1 MAITGNKGE
10 WSEIYAL
17 FKLLGEKQ
25 MYAGDENHNRIED
38 IVYPI
43 LSVLRRELDN
53 NRDTEKVYDIVE
65 RDIVVVSIE
74 REELVRIPC
83 SVFLEQSRILLE
95 GIKQSQ
101 GSSFSLPDI
110 EQFMSEVSCT
120 GLKAKSVDK
129 SDIRIVIHDP
139 RTGVSPL
146 LGFSIKSQ
154 LGAKSTLINA
164 GSTTNIVYKIEDLE
178 MTEIVKN
185 QINSINRGDKMD
197 LIGRVRYIYEQK
209 GKLVFHHYQND
220 ILCKNLMMIDTILPE
235 IIQKMLLNFYLTD
248 ARTVIELIKTIED
261 ENFIRFD
268 LADYPSFYRR
278 KVANMLV
285 DAALGMVP
293 KTKWNGQYDAT
304 GGYLVVK
311 EDGELLCYHFYN
323 RNLFEQY
330 LLNNTAFETPGKHEQ
345 NNFGLV
351 YSQNNDYYMN
361 LELQVRFLQ

>member
-185 QINSINRGDKMD
+185 QILD
-197 LIGRVRYIYEQK
+197 LNKR
-209 GKLVFHHYQND
+209 
-220 ILCKNLMMIDTILPE
+220 
-235 IIQKMLLNFYLTD
+235 
-248 ARTVIELIKTIED
+248 
-261 ENFIRFD
+261 
-268 LADYPSFYRR
+268 
-278 KVANMLV
+278 AN
-285 DAALGMVP
+285 
-293 KTKWNGQYDAT
+293 
-304 GGYLVVK
+304 
-311 EDGELLCYHFYN
+311 
-323 RNLFEQY
+323 
-330 LLNNTAFETPGKHEQ
+330 
-345 NNFGLV
+345 
-351 YSQNNDYYMN
+351 
-361 LELQVRFLQ
+361 